1 MPGMIA
7 RRDFLTTCG
16 GAIAAASRL
25 HPFPANPAY
34 PAARKF
40 QSSLRIPSLLRPTHS
55 DETTDYYEI
64 EQREAA
70 VEILPGRQTTI
81 WGYQGMF
88 PGPTIKTLESRRTV
102 IRHTNKLDVPTVVH
116 LHGGA
121 TPSDSDGFPTDLVLP
136 GRQKTYSYPNDRA
149 ATLWYHDHAMD
160 HTGRNIF
167 MGLAGM
173 YIVEGAEERQ
183 LPLPRDAY
191 DVPLVLQ
198 DRLFSRD
205 GALLYR
211 PDPVDGPAAD
221 VTLINGT
228 AWPRFDVSAR
238 RYRFRILN
246 ASNARSFRLAL
257 SSGQPFVQIATDGGL
272 LAAPCVE
279 QEIPLAMAERVEVI
293 VDFSVY
299 PLNTTVALDDQNAS
313 LAERSLLQFNV
324 VRTVKDDSEIPK
336 RLAEISAIVPSRA
349 TERRSFVFTRADSRH
364 SETRWSINGQEFD
377 PARAIAEVSAN
388 DIEQWRLANH
398 SFREKHNVVHP
409 VHLHLANFQILKRN
423 GKPAAPYESGLKDTA
438 ALDVGDEIEIAVRF
452 PGYKGKYLFH
462 CHNLEHEDR
471 GMMARFDVH

>member
-1 MPGMIA
+1 MADTIA
-7 RRDFLTTCG
+7 RRDFLTICG

-25 HPFPANPAY
+25 HSFSANPAY

-40 QSSLRIPSLLRPTHS
+40 QSLLRIPSLLRPTHS

-64 EQREAA
+64 EQRQAA

-88 PGPTIKTLESRRTV
+88 PGPTIKTRQSHRTV
-102 IRHTNKLDVPTVVH
+102 IRHTNKLEVPTVVH

-121 TPSDSDGFPTDLVLP
+121 TPSDSDGFPTDLVSP
-136 GRQKTYSYPNDRA
+136 GGQKTYSYPNDRA

-183 LPLPRDAY
+183 LPLPRDEY

-198 DRLFSRD
+198 NRLFSRD

-228 AWPRFDVSAR
+228 AWPRFEVSACK
-238 RYRFRILN
+238 YRFRILN

-257 SSGQPFVQIATDGGL
+257 SSRQPFVQIATDGGL
-272 LAAPCVE
+272 LATPSVE

-299 PLNTTVALDDQNAS
+299 PLNTAVTLDDQNAS
-313 LAERSLLQFNV
+313 SAERSLLQFNI
-324 VRTVKDDSEIPK
+324 VRKVKDDGEIPK
-336 RLAEISAIVPSRA
+336 RLAEISAIVPRPA
-349 TERRSFVFTRADSRH
+349 PERRSFVFTRADSRH

-377 PARAIAEVSAN
+377 AARAIAEVRAN
-388 DIEQWRLANH
+388 DIELWRLANH

-438 ALDVGDEIEIAVRF
+438 ALDVGDEVEIAVRF

>member
-1 MPGMIA
+1 MPSMLA
-7 RRDFLTTCG
+7 RRDFLALSG
-16 GAIAAASRL
+16 GAIAAISRL
-25 HPFPANPAY
+25 RPFSASPAY
-34 PAARKF
+34 PSAHKF
-40 QSSLRIPSLLRPTHS
+40 QSLLRIPSLLRPTQS

-64 EQREAA
+64 EQRQAS

-88 PGPTIKTLESRRTV
+88 PGPTIKTRQSRRTV

-121 TPSDSDGFPTDLVLP
+121 TPSDSDGFPTDLILP

-160 HTGRNIF
+160 HTGLNIF

-173 YIVEGAEERQ
+173 YIVEGQEERQ
-183 LPLPRDAY
+183 LPLPRGEY

-198 DRLFSRD
+198 DRLFSAD

-211 PDPVDGPAAD
+211 PDPVDGPATD

-228 AWPRFDVSAR
+228 TWPRFDVSAC

-257 SSGQPFVQIATDGGL
+257 SSRQQFVQIATDGGL
-272 LAAPCVE
+272 LAAPCVA

-299 PLNTTVALDDQNAS
+299 PLNTTVTVDDQNAS

-324 VRTVKDDSEIPK
+324 VRKVKDDSEIPD

-349 TERRSFVFTRADSRH
+349 TQRRSFVFTRADSSH
-364 SETRWSINGQEFD
+364 SETRWSINGKEFD
-377 PARAIAEVSAN
+377 AARAIAEVSAN
-388 DIEQWRLANH
+388 DIELWRLANH
-398 SFREKHNVVHP
+398 TFREKHNVVHP

-423 GKPAAPYESGLKDTA
+423 GKPPAPYESGLKDTA
-438 ALDVGDEIEIAVRF
+438 ALNVGDEVEIAVRF
-452 PGYKGKYLFH
+452 PGHKGKYLFH

>member
-1 MPGMIA
+1 M
-7 RRDFLTTCG
+7 TVCG
-16 GAIAAASRL
+16 GAIAAVSRL
-25 HPFPANPAY
+25 HPFSANPAY
-34 PAARKF
+34 PARKF
-40 QSSLRIPSLLRPTHS
+40 QSLLRIPSLLHPTHS

-64 EQREAA
+64 EQRQAA
-70 VEILPGRQTTI
+70 VEILPGRQTAV

-88 PGPTIKTLESRRTV
+88 PGPTIKTRQSRRTL

-136 GRQKTYSYPNDRA
+136 GGQKTYSYPNDRA

-173 YIVEGAEERQ
+173 YIVEGAEERR
-183 LPLPRDAY
+183 LPLPRDEF
-191 DVPLVLQ
+191 DVPLVIQ

-228 AWPRFDVSAR
+228 TWPRFDVSACK
-238 RYRFRILN
+238 YRFRILN

-257 SSGQPFVQIATDGGL
+257 SSRQPFVQIATDGGL
-272 LAAPCVE
+272 LAAPCVQ

-299 PLNTTVALDDQNAS
+299 PLNTTFTLDDQNAS
-313 LAERSLLQFNV
+313 LPERSLLQFNI
-324 VRTVKDDSEIPK
+324 VRKVKDDSEIPK
-336 RLAEISAIVPSRA
+336 RLAEISAIVPRPA
-349 TERRSFVFTRADSRH
+349 PERRSFVFTRADSRH

-377 PARAIAEVSAN
+377 AARAIAEVRAN
-388 DIEQWRLANH
+388 DIELWRLANH

-423 GKPAAPYESGLKDTA
+423 GRPPADYESGLKDTA
-438 ALDVGDEIEIAVRF
+438 ALNVGDEVEIAVQF

-471 GMMARFDVH
+471 GMMARFDVR